1 VSDEPHETSQEINER
16 FQRALERLRQKFDD
30 ELPPGQLTIEREER
44 PER

>member
-1 VSDEPHETSQEINER
+1 MTDEPPETAQEINER
-16 FQRALERLRQKFDD
+16 FQRALERVRQRFDD